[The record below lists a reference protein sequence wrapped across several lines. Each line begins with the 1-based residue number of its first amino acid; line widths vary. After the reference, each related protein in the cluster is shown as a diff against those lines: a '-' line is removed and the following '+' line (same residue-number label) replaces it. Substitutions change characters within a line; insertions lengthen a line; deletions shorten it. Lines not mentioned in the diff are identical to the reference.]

1 MATRKLGMAAMGLLA
16 VMVML
21 GTLLIVPGC
30 NGVMMNAEYSRLL
43 DQTADLSAETAD
55 RAAKGTLPAADMR
68 DALIYQAYVWQEFCD
83 ARDGVESGPAPAA
96 PTTQPASL
104 LELAPGPGTQPAD
117 R

>member
-1 MATRKLGMAAMGLLA
+1 MAAMGLMA
-16 VMVML
+16 VMVMV
-21 GTLLIVPGC
+21 GNLLIVPGC

-55 RAAKGTLPAADMR
+55 RAHAGTLPSGDMR
-68 DALIYQAYVWQEFCD
+68 DALVYQAYVWRQFCN
-83 ARDGVESGPAPAA
+83 ARDGVEGDPAPVT

-117 R
+117 K